1 MSDRSLVPATVRRRE
16 KRRHDPEFAARER
29 ETARRWREAHPDRR
43 AASHRRWYLKN
54 RERVIEDSKRY
65 YSENRLLV
73 RARTARRL
81 YGVSV
86 ERFLELYA
94 ASNGLCA
101 VCGQPETHV
110 IRGLPQPLS
119 FDHSH
124 ATGAARGFLCAD
136 CNTGLGLF
144 TDDPARLRA
153 AADYLE
159 KSA

>member
-1 MSDRSLVPATVRRRE
+1 MSSAANDRKRE
-16 KRRHDPEFAARER
+16 RYANDPEYRDHVLANQRAWHARNPEKAAAQR
-29 ETARRWREAHPDRR
+29 
-43 AASHRRWYLKN
+43 RRWYEKH
-54 RERVIEDSKRY
+54 RTEVIADNKRY

-86 ERFLELYA
+86 EDFIALYET
-94 ASNGLCA
+94 STGLCA
-101 VCGQPETHV
+101 ICGRPETKV
-110 IRGLPQPLS
+110 IRGLPQPLA

-124 ATGAARGFLCAD
+124 TTGKARGFLCAD

-144 TDDPARLRA
+144 GDTPSRLRA

-159 KSA
+159 AAA